1 MAKTRVIY
9 ECEKC
14 GAQYPKW
21 QGRCSECGAWNSLVE
36 MLVDGG
42 KQEARG
48 KRLKAKLIS
57 VNEVEVRELERIQ
70 TGIGELDRVLGGGLV
85 KGEMVF
91 VAGEPGIG
99 KSTLLTQL
107 ALQIGR
113 FQIDKQKVPNQP
125 KVNNKAKQKTVIL
138 DQKDKSDGLRFGT
151 YNQRRTVIYVC
162 GEESPGQ
169 VKMRLRRIVSDG
181 RLAIS
186 DGRRVTSD
194 GLKLLAETDVD
205 VVVATLEKEKPNLVI
220 VDSIQTLTTSDLTGV
235 AGSVGQI
242 RECSNR
248 LIRYAKSSGVPVIL
262 VGHVTKS
269 GEIAGP
275 KILEHMV
282 DCVLE
287 LSGDRYHELR
297 LLRAV
302 KNRFGATDEVGVFRM
317 TEGGMEEVRNPS
329 EVFLRER
336 DEVGS
341 GSAIT
346 VIMEGTRP
354 VLVEVQAL
362 VVRSELPVPRR
373 VAEGVSVKKLQV
385 LCGVLQKHANLRL
398 GERDVFVKITGGLN
412 LKEPAVDL
420 AMVMAIASSYKNKP
434 LPKDAVAIGEVGL
447 LGEIR
452 GVTMYEKREKEAKKL
467 GYKTIYS
474 IKKWRRVRDL
484 VNGL

>member
-21 QGRCSECGAWNSLVE
+21 QGKCGECGAWNSLVE
-36 MLVDGG
+36 TVVG
-42 KQEARG
+42 KEQRSATSDQRQG
-48 KRLKAKLIS
+48 KLIG
-57 VNEVEVRELERIQ
+57 VDEVEVGELERIQ

-85 KGEMVF
+85 RGEMVF

-107 ALQIGR
+107 ALQIER
-113 FQIDKQKVPNQP
+113 FSVRRSPLTAED
-125 KVNNKAKQKTVIL
+125 NKRSTKNREQ
-138 DQKDKSDGLRFGT
+138 
-151 YNQRRTVIYVC
+151 RTVIYVC

-181 RLAIS
+181 RQAT
-186 DGRRVTSD
+186 GD

-346 VIMEGTRP
+346 VIMEGTRS

-398 GERDVFVKITGGLN
+398 GERDVFVKVTGGLN

-420 AMVMAIASSYKNKP
+420 AMVMAIASSYKNKL

-452 GVTMYEKREKEAKKL
+452 RVTMYEKREKEAKKL

-474 IKKWRRVRDL
+474 SKKWRRVRDL
-484 VNGL
+484 VAGI